1 MKTKEILLDIPINI
15 EYDYEDI
22 NINEI
27 KNLKKNIFM
36 MFCVSLIIFVS
47 IILINKL
54 IYN

>member
-1 MKTKEILLDIPINI
+1 MKIKEILLDIPTNI

-27 KNLKKNIFM
+27 KNLKKNLFR
-36 MFCVSLIIFVS
+36 MFCLSLIIFVS

>member
-1 MKTKEILLDIPINI
+1 MKTKEILLNIPTNI

-27 KNLKKNIFM
+27 KNLKKNLFR
-36 MFCVSLIIFVS
+36 MFCLSLIIFIS